1 MCKVSTP
8 KYDPPAKLA
17 RAKEP
22 EEGALY
28 SEAADRA
35 NLRGGGPKRS
45 TMLTGLR
52 GLPTQGAG
60 DALGTASFGGA
71 FGQQR
76 MKTVLG

>member
-1 MCKVSTP
+1 MCKAKTP
-8 KYDPPAKLA
+8 TYDPPDKLA
-17 RAKEP
+17 RTKEP

-28 SEAADRA
+28 SEAVDRA

-60 DALGTASFGGA
+60 AALGTASFG
-71 FGQQR
+71 QR